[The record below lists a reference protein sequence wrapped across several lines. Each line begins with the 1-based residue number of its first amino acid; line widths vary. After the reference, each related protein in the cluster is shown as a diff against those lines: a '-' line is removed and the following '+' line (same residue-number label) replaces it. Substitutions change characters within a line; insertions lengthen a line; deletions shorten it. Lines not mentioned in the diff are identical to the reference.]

1 VSMGAGFSVGEGA
14 DIELRKLMCGGGGR

>member
-1 VSMGAGFSVGEGA
+1 MGAGFSVGEGA